1 MPEQHKRGSLPD
13 HGEHVQSSS
22 KKPRAQALIK
32 QERLEGGR
40 RGEELEEGEV
50 GQGGAAG
57 AMVAAI
63 EVMDAPQLNLRMG
76 LALFHCRACL
86 LPSNLP
92 HSSARPGT
100 SCAAPAGLTTA
111 RRAAAPAPPTPPAPR
126 WTRSCATPSCRAHSR
141 STGARATSS
150 TTRPA
155 TTSAPCP
162 WAPCHCPDPG
172 CDAFTSPA
180 RLVEHFRAVHPSWPV
195 TDLTYKKPC
204 RIAVPPPPHGLHVL
218 VAGDDRSLFLVTS
231 SALGPA
237 TLVSVVCARANG
249 DAAAGAAQFKCQLWA
264 EGPPGAGNA
273 ASLTFVVASS
283 DLSGGV
289 AAAEQGDFL
298 AVTPKMVRDVS
309 GEALGLK
316 VRIDRMDRAAATSS
330 PTSSEY
336 ISRFPK
342 NFRILNLIN
351 YK

>member
-22 KKPRAQALIK
+22 KKPRPQALIK

-50 GQGGAAG
+50 GQGGGVG
-57 AMVAAI
+57 AVVAAI
-63 EVMDAPQLNLRMG
+63 EVMDAPQLNNLRMG

-86 LPSNLP
+86 LPLK
-92 HSSARPGT
+92 
-100 SCAAPAGLTTA
+100 
-111 RRAAAPAPPTPPAPR
+111 PPTFKCEAGHVVCG
-126 WTRSCATPSCRAHSR
+126 TCRASR
-141 STGARATSS
+141 CQACGGAGAVYAACAEVDAFVRDAKVPCAFAELGCESYVVYYQASDHERA
-150 TTRPA
+150 
-155 TTSAPCP
+155 CP

-298 AVTPKMVRDVS
+298 AVTPKMVRDAS

-316 VRIDRMDRAAATSS
+316 VRIDSMDRAAATSS
-330 PTSSEY
+330 PTSSAR
-336 ISRFPK
+336 SSGRQ
-342 NFRILNLIN
+342 LVVTA
-351 YK
+351 